1 MFEKVGKDLGGNL
14 YIEKF
19 GIREPLRISMGTSAE
34 LELLL
39 ARPGDS
45 FKANSTPFGIEIDF
59 SKREFNI

>member
-1 MFEKVGKDLGGNL
+1 MEIYILKNLELG
-14 YIEKF
+14 
-19 GIREPLRISMGTSAE
+19 EPLRISMGTSAE